1 MADLHDVLK
10 LGYSRNASDV
20 HFKSSE
26 PVWFRVDGQIFPQDK
41 TCLSHQELHPFLE
54 GLIPAEKLPAFRS
67 GKEVDFAYEIPGMV
81 RFRVNVY
88 QDLQGVSA
96 CFRVLPSEIKTVND
110 LRMEQSVL
118 DLCTRK
124 KGLILVT
131 GPTGSG
137 KSTTL
142 ASLLDYVN
150 ILHNGHIIT
159 IEDPVEFVFRE
170 KNCLINQR
178 EISTHTRNFGRALRA
193 ALREDPNVVMVGEM
207 RDLETT
213 MTALEI
219 AETGHL
225 VFSTLHTNSAAST
238 VYRIINQFPRKKQ
251 DQIRLSLASSLA
263 GVISQTLVPCL
274 SGQGRVAVREIMIVN
289 HAVANLIRENK
300 IYQISNVIQMNRN
313 AGMIT
318 MADAMIDLISRKIIS
333 PVAAIEKVNDQKQLH
348 QALTQR
354 GIF

>member
-1 MADLHDVLK
+1 MDNLHDFLK
-10 LGYSRNASDV
+10 LGYSKNASDI
-20 HFKSSE
+20 HFKSAE
-26 PVWFRVDGQIFPQDK
+26 PIWFRVDGQIFPHDQ
-41 TCLSHQELHPFLE
+41 CPLSHAELFPFLE
-54 GLIPAEKLPAFRS
+54 GLIPAEKQSAFKS
-67 GKEVDFAYEIPGMV
+67 GKEVDFAYEIPGLV

-88 QDLQGVSA
+88 QDLQGISA

-110 LRMEQSVL
+110 LKMEQSIL
-118 DLCTRK
+118 DLCTRN

-142 ASLLDYVN
+142 ASLIDYVN
-150 ILHNGHIIT
+150 ILHKGHIIT
-159 IEDPVEFVFRE
+159 IEDPVEFVFKQ
-170 KNCLINQR
+170 KNSLINQR
-178 EISTHTRNFGRALRA
+178 EISTHTQSFSKALKA

-213 MTALEI
+213 MAALEI

-251 DQIRLSLASSLA
+251 DQIRLSLAASLA

-274 SGQGRVAVREIMIVN
+274 SGHGRVAAREVMIVN

-300 IYQISNVIQMNRN
+300 IYQISNVIQMSRN

-318 MADAMIDLISRKIIS
+318 MADAMMELITQKIIS
-333 PVAAIEKVNDQKQLH
+333 PVAAIEKVNDQKQLQ
-348 QALTQR
+348 QALTQK

>member
-1 MADLHDVLK
+1 M
-10 LGYSRNASDV
+10 
-20 HFKSSE
+20 
-26 PVWFRVDGQIFPQDK
+26 
-41 TCLSHQELHPFLE
+41 
-54 GLIPAEKLPAFRS
+54 IPAEKQPAFKS
-67 GKEVDFAYEIPGMV
+67 GKEVDFAYEIPGIV

-88 QDLQGVSA
+88 QDLHGISA

-110 LRMEQSVL
+110 LKMEQSVL
-118 DLCTRK
+118 DLCTRN

-142 ASLLDYVN
+142 ASLMDYVN
-150 ILHNGHIIT
+150 ILHHGHIIT

-178 EISTHTRNFGRALRA
+178 EISTHTQGFNQALRA

-251 DQIRLSLASSLA
+251 DQIRLSLASSLV

-274 SGQGRVAVREIMIVN
+274 SGGRAAVREVMIVN
-289 HAVANLIRENK
+289 HAIANLIRENK
-300 IYQISNVIQMNRN
+300 IYQISNVIQMSRN
-313 AGMIT
+313 AGMVT
-318 MADAMIDLISRKIIS
+318 MTDAMMDLITRKVIS
-333 PVAAIEKVNDQKQLH
+333 PVAAIEKVNDQKQLQ
-348 QALTQR
+348 QALIQR

>member
-1 MADLHDVLK
+1 MDKFFEILK
-10 LGYSRNASDV
+10 LGYSKNASDI
-20 HFKSSE
+20 HFKSAD
-26 PVWFRVDGQIFPQDK
+26 PVWFRVDGQLFCHDK
-41 TCLSHQELHPFLE
+41 NCFSSEELHPFLE
-54 GLIPAEKLPAFRS
+54 GLIPAEKQSVFKS

-88 QDLQGVSA
+88 QDMQGISA

-110 LRMEQSVL
+110 LKMEQSIL
-118 DLCTRK
+118 DLCSRN
-124 KGLILVT
+124 KGLVLVT

-142 ASLLDYVN
+142 ASLIDYVN
-150 ILHNGHIIT
+150 ILHKGHIIT
-159 IEDPVEFVFRE
+159 IEDPVEFVFRQ
-170 KNCLINQR
+170 KNSLINQR
-178 EISTHTRNFGRALRA
+178 EISTHTRNFNQALRA

-238 VYRIINQFPRKKQ
+238 VYRIINQFPKKKQ
-251 DQIRLSLASSLA
+251 DQIRLSLAASLA

-274 SGQGRVAVREIMIVN
+274 SGHGRVAVREIMIIN
-289 HAVANLIRENK
+289 QAVANLIRENK
-300 IYQISNVIQMNRN
+300 IYQISNVIQMNRQ

-318 MADAMIDLISRKIIS
+318 MADSMMDLILRKIIS
-333 PVAAIEKVNDQKQLH
+333 PVAAIEKVNDQKQLQ
-348 QALTQR
+348 QALTQK

>member
-1 MADLHDVLK
+1 MVNPHDFLK
-10 LGYSRNASDV
+10 RGYAENASDI
-20 HFKSSE
+20 HFKSAE
-26 PVWFRVDGQIFPQDK
+26 PVWFRVDGQIFPREES
-41 TCLSHQELHPFLE
+41 CLSHAELFPFLE
-54 GLIPAEKLPAFRS
+54 GLIPAEKRPAFKS
-67 GKEVDFAYEIPGMV
+67 GKEVDFAYEIPGIV

-88 QDLQGVSA
+88 QDLQGISA

-110 LRMEQSVL
+110 LKMEQSIL
-118 DLCTRK
+118 DLCTRN

-142 ASLLDYVN
+142 ASLIDYVN
-150 ILHNGHIIT
+150 ILHHGHIIT

-178 EISTHTRNFGRALRA
+178 EISTHTKGFNQALRA

-263 GVISQTLVPCL
+263 GVISQTLVPRL
-274 SGQGRVAVREIMIVN
+274 SGGRTAVREVMIVN
-289 HAVANLIRENK
+289 HAISNLIRENK

-318 MADAMIDLISRKIIS
+318 MPDAMMDLITRKIIS
-333 PVAAIEKVNDQKQLH
+333 PVAAIEKVNDQKQLQ
-348 QALTQR
+348 QALIQK

>member
-1 MADLHDVLK
+1 MDKLHDILK
-10 LGYSRNASDV
+10 LGYSKNASDI
-20 HFKSSE
+20 HFKSAE
-26 PVWFRVDGQIFPQDK
+26 PVWFRIDGQIFPQNQ
-41 TCLSHQELHPFLE
+41 TLLSHEELFPFLE
-54 GLIPAEKLPAFRS
+54 GLIPAEKQPVFKS
-67 GKEVDFAYEIPGMV
+67 GKEVDFAYEIPELV

-88 QDLQGVSA
+88 QDLQGISA

-110 LRMEQSVL
+110 LKMEQSIL
-118 DLCTRK
+118 DLCTRN

-142 ASLLDYVN
+142 ASLMDYVN

-159 IEDPVEFVFRE
+159 IEDPVEFVFKE

-178 EISTHTRNFGRALRA
+178 EISTHTQSFSKALRA
-193 ALREDPNVVMVGEM
+193 TLREDPNVVMVGEM

-251 DQIRLSLASSLA
+251 DQIRLSLAASLV

-274 SGQGRVAVREIMIVN
+274 SGHGRVAVREVMIVN

-300 IYQISNVIQMNRN
+300 IYQISNVIQMSRN

-318 MADAMIDLISRKIIS
+318 MSDAMMDLITRKVIS
-333 PVAAIEKVNDQKQLH
+333 PVAAIEKVNDQKQLE
-348 QALTQR
+348 QALKQR